1 MPSRSCSPA
10 GKPFAPEDAAGQ
22 EGACGRTRYHPV
34 VTERPSPE
42 DIARWQKWFAIACN
56 NRAWALVEQQ
66 SRTPAETH
74 ELLHTAH
81 AAAWHWSRV
90 GTELNG
96 ARSEMLLGFAHALAG
111 DGPLA
116 LRYAMS
122 SFNYFN
128 EHEAPD
134 WEQAFAHAVLAAA
147 AKAAGNAELH
157 SEHYSEAARLGDAI
171 ADPEDREVFMRSF
184 RLVPAS

>member
-1 MPSRSCSPA
+1 M
-10 GKPFAPEDAAGQ
+10 
-22 EGACGRTRYHPV
+22 
-34 VTERPSPE
+34 ERPTTE
-42 DIARWQKWFAIACN
+42 DIAKWQKWFAVACN
-56 NRAWALVEQQ
+56 NRAWELAEQP
-66 SRTPAETH
+66 SRTPAESH

-90 GTELNG
+90 GSELNT
-96 ARSEMLLGFAHALAG
+96 ARANLLLGFAHALAG

-128 EHEAPD
+128 EHGAPV

-147 AKAAGNAELH
+147 AKAAGNAPLH
-157 SEHYSEAARLGDAI
+157 AEHYPEAARLGDAI
-171 ADPEDREVFMRSF
+171 EDQEEREIFMRSF
-184 RLVPAS
+184 RQVPPN